1 MKHLTVMVD
10 EADTPADLT
19 AYEAR
24 AAIEAGTLTA
34 EALVRACLL
43 RIEQREGLIGAW
55 EYLDADLVIKQAK
68 HADAAPNRGLL
79 HGIPIG
85 IKDVIDTADMPTR
98 YGSHIYEQ
106 HYPAWDAACVS
117 LCRAAGGII
126 LGKTVTTEF
135 ALTTPG
141 KTRNPHNVE
150 HTPGGS
156 SSGSAAA
163 VADRMVPLAVGTQT
177 GGSTIRPASFCG
189 IVGYKP
195 TFGFISRSG
204 LKAVAESLDTIGIFA
219 RDVRDAA
226 LLAAVMA
233 GRHILAAVTPSAP
246 PRIAIWRTF
255 EWKHASQETVQAVED
270 AAMKLACAGAK
281 LTEAQMPQCCA
292 ELADS
297 QREIEYFELG
307 RAFSFEYENH
317 REQLSAKLRSRI
329 ECGLQCAGA
338 LYDRKLKT
346 AAECRRNIDI
356 IFNNCDVLLAPSA
369 VGEAPVGLQSTG
381 DSVFNKTWTLLG
393 LPCLNIPSHFGP
405 KGLPV
410 GIQLIGRAQHDSE
423 LLAHAAWVE
432 KALR

>member
-1 MKHLTVMVD
+1 MAK
-10 EADTPADLT
+10 EASTPADLT

-34 EALVRACLL
+34 ETLVRACLQ
-43 RIEQREGLIGAW
+43 RIEEREGLVGAW
-55 EYLDADLVIKQAK
+55 AHLNPDLVLKQARQ
-68 HADAAPNRGLL
+68 ADAVPKRGLL
-79 HGIPIG
+79 HGVPVG

-98 YGSHIYEQ
+98 YGSPIYEQ
-106 HYPAWDAACVS
+106 HHPAWDAACVS
-117 LCRAAGGII
+117 MCRTAGGII

-135 ALTTPG
+135 ALSTPG
-141 KTRNPHNVE
+141 KTRNPHNPE

-195 TFGFISRSG
+195 TFGLISRSG

-226 LLAAVMA
+226 LLAAVMT
-233 GRHILAAVTPSAP
+233 GRHMLAEVTTSAP

-255 EWKHASQETVQAVED
+255 EWKEASPETVHAVED
-270 AAMKLACAGAK
+270 SATRLSRAGAK
-281 LTEAQMPQCCA
+281 LTEARMVQCCA
-292 ELADS
+292 ELADC
-297 QREIEYFELG
+297 QHEIEYFELG
-307 RAFSFEYENH
+307 RAFSYEYNNH
-317 REQLSAKLRSRI
+317 REQLSSKLRNRI
-329 ECGLQCAGA
+329 EAGLQVPGA
-338 LYDRKLKT
+338 LYDRKLEI

-356 IFNNCDVLLAPSA
+356 IFDDVDALLAPSV
-369 VGEAPVGLQSTG
+369 VGEAPVGLESTG
-381 DSVFNKTWTLLG
+381 SSVFNRTWTLLG
-393 LPCLNIPSHFGP
+393 LPCLTIPSHVGP

-410 GIQLIGRAQHDSE
+410 GIQLIGRAHHDSD

-432 KALR
+432 EVLR